1 MGKFK
6 NTLMDILACDLCY
19 GKGWLYVGNNED
31 FDVYTCDCNLYSV
44 PADSQHACVGSADFG
59 VIVKCNVTAES
70 QPKSFVVWYT
80 LSPDDV

>member
-31 FDVYTCDCNLYSV
+31 FDVYTCDCNSYSV
-44 PADSQHACVGSADFG
+44 PADEIMEYHQLFKTKENA
-59 VIVKCNVTAES
+59 
-70 QPKSFVVWYT
+70 
-80 LSPDDV
+80 